1 MKYVRRSTRDV
12 WHFMED
18 CEQYPADTPERFT
31 YGGLADRPTWG
42 ETCDQCISLE
52 DRKAESSFV
61 SAAAGPRDRV
71 GVIAYLRTFENLTSI
86 G

>member
-42 ETCDQCISLE
+42 ELCDQCISLE
-52 DRKAESSFV
+52 DRKVEAESLPPTQDPETGTV
-61 SAAAGPRDRV
+61 
-71 GVIAYLRTFENLTSI
+71 LE
-86 G
+86 